1 MPNCEATNRPC
12 LIKIGTSNCSLVHV
26 FRTLLARVRRTRGR
40 EKRKKEKKRK
50 NRRALEDATMICQMI
65 YQVSYHLPR
74 NVIVRLAWAR
84 LTSLFRIN
92 AARMHCRGANL
103 LRSCF
108 ELIWW
113 LSFYYT
119 RIDIVSSFF
128 LLSLSNR
135 ERSKILLLKKCCE
148 A

>member
-1 MPNCEATNRPC
+1 MSLPNDSLHNFTIIVITFCEHAKMNRSRC
-12 LIKIGTSNCSLVHV
+12 AKLRGHESTVFDQDWHEQLLVGP
-26 FRTLLARVRRTRGR
+26 RIPYSSRPRSKDSRQR
-40 EKRKKEKKRK
+40 ERKEKKRK

-84 LTSLFRIN
+84 LTSLFHIN

-108 ELIWW
+108 ELIW
-113 LSFYYT
+113 
-119 RIDIVSSFF
+119 
-128 LLSLSNR
+128 
-135 ERSKILLLKKCCE
+135 
-148 A
+148 